1 MFARSLEMRD
11 TSDALNLCRGET
23 TTLLNLARTILE
35 VAGEKRPVHAPDT
48 ATHGVLARRSTN
60 QRLRERFGLSTF
72 TGLADGLRPTIAW
85 YREAYRGGRTMPGPE
100 RDIVI
105 GADGFLG
112 RNLVPRLRAE
122 GREVVE
128 IGRAAGD
135 LSDWANVERA
145 LRAAPRPAGSSTW

>member
-1 MFARSLEMRD
+1 
-11 TSDALNLCRGET
+11 
-23 TTLLNLARTILE
+23 
-35 VAGEKRPVHAPDT
+35 
-48 ATHGVLARRSTN
+48 
-60 QRLRERFGLSTF
+60 
-72 TGLADGLRPTIAW
+72 
-85 YREAYRGGRTMPGPE
+85 MPGPE

-145 LRAAPRPAGSSTW
+145 LRDAAPAGRIFHVVTRQRTGAIQYDIQGELLAINTRIHLNVLEAWRLYLTQDWARAAARVAATRLRWISLASTSLAPKASPRAPSYSVWLTWPSDTVATTSL